1 MSSTIQRST
10 VFGVHDLSKLALR
23 CSVLMTAS
31 LLEAAGDVVA
41 DSSICV
47 SLIYSAIAGF
57 ASGYGAG
64 LITY

>member
-1 MSSTIQRST
+1 
-10 VFGVHDLSKLALR
+10 
-23 CSVLMTAS
+23 MTAS
-31 LLEAAGDVVA
+31 LLQAAGDVVA

-57 ASGYGAG
+57 ESGYGAG